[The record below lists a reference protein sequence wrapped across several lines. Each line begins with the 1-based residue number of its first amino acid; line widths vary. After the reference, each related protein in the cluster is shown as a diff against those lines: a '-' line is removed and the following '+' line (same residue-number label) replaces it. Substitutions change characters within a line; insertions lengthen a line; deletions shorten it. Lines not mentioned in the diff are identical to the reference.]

1 MKRYEKKSQTIPTY
15 GDKNNWSIIKSRDL
29 LNKHQFERQWSSS
42 IWYFI
47 SYKVNYSRGYRW
59 CRPTCSRSSL
69 SGMLLL
75 VKNII
80 SCPLSFVHMSITEQK
95 WHVMCLES
103 KIREDAWN
111 KSQLR
116 CSVTFLTV
124 SQCSISKKCIHM
136 NMEIFTGK
144 IWRPDWRRTR
154 AVDII
159 GEENTRW
166 KRPCRICRL
175 LKSEKFWKKTKSYH

>member
-1 MKRYEKKSQTIPTY
+1 MKLINMT
-15 GDKNNWSIIKSRDL
+15 
-29 LNKHQFERQWSSS
+29 H
-42 IWYFI
+42 FI

-80 SCPLSFVHMSITEQK
+80 SCPLSIVHVSLTEQK

-103 KIREDAWN
+103 KIREDVWN

-154 AVDII
+154 AVEII

-166 KRPCRICRL
+166 KRPCRIVQIVKVWKV
-175 LKSEKFWKKTKSYH
+175 LKNKVNLSKK